1 MARSVSTVCELFKAN
16 EPSTAQTP
24 VAIAKDTAVYIP
36 ALGRTMVI
44 GVTPAANGEVE
55 VAAGDGVAAMNSITY
70 AVTKDKISFIQLD
83 TSSFGI
89 IDPADEN
96 VGSIKLTLRTAAT
109 GTLVAVNAL

>member
-16 EPSTAQTP
+16 EASEAQTP

-96 VGSIKLTLRTAAT
+96 VGSIKLTLKTAAT